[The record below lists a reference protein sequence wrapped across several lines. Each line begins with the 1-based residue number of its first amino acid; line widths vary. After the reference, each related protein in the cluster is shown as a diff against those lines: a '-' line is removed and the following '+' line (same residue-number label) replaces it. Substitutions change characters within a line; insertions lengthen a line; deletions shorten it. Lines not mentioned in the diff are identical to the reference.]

1 MSDADKRLKQQ
12 LPWKQ
17 LLTAAAKK
25 PGLLF
30 GLGLAGMAL
39 ILFADLFDTAPSIST
54 TPENAGAAAETAEL
68 SEYTDQ
74 LAARLEELL
83 SGVEGAGETRVMIT
97 LESSE
102 ETVYALDEKRGEQQG
117 YEWSHVI
124 LDEGN
129 GDSALVETTWLPEIR
144 GVAVVCQG
152 GGDTGVQ
159 ARLTEMVSVLL
170 GVSTNRISIAKM
182 S

>member
-1 MSDADKRLKQQ
+1 MPNTSGTIDRQTLAKL
-12 LPWKQ
+12 
-17 LLTAAAKK
+17 AAGAVKK
-25 PGLLF
+25 PGTLF
-30 GLGLAGMAL
+30 ALGLAGMAL
-39 ILFADLFDTAPSIST
+39 ILFADLFDPSGNQTSRQS
-54 TPENAGAAAETAEL
+54 ETADRSASSAQLTEYAEQL
-68 SEYTDQ
+68 S
-74 LAARLEELL
+74 ARMEELL

-102 ETVYALDEKRGEQQG
+102 ETVYALDEKRGDAQS

-124 LDEGN
+124 LDDGT
-129 GDSALVETTWLPEIR
+129 GDSALVETTWLPEVR

-152 GGDTGVQ
+152 GDNAAVQ

>member
-1 MSDADKRLKQQ
+1 MPNTNSTIDRQALARL
-12 LPWKQ
+12 
-17 LLTAAAKK
+17 AAGAVKK

-30 GLGLAGMAL
+30 ALGLAGMAL
-39 ILFADLFDTAPSIST
+39 ILFAVLFDPADSKTTETGEATAASS
-54 TPENAGAAAETAEL
+54 GSAEL
-68 SEYTDQ
+68 TEYAD
-74 LAARLEELL
+74 RLSSRMEELL

-102 ETVYALDEKRGEQQG
+102 ETIYALDEKRGDAES

-124 LDEGN
+124 LDDGT
-129 GDSALVETTWLPEIR
+129 GDSALVETTWLPEVR

-152 GGDTGVQ
+152 GDDAAVQ

-170 GVSTNRISIAKM
+170 GISTNRISIAKM

>member
-1 MSDADKRLKQQ
+1 MPHTNGGIDRQALAKL
-12 LPWKQ
+12 
-17 LLTAAAKK
+17 AASAVKK

-30 GLGLAGMAL
+30 VLGLAGMAL
-39 ILFADLFDTAPSIST
+39 ILFADLFDP
-54 TPENAGAAAETAEL
+54 AGNEASRQSETRQAVSDSAEL
-68 SEYTDQ
+68 AEYAD
-74 LAARLEELL
+74 RLSTRMEDLL

-97 LESSE
+97 LENSE
-102 ETVYALDEKRGEQQG
+102 ETVYALDEKQG
-117 YEWSHVI
+117 GAESYEWSHVI
-124 LDEGN
+124 LDDGT
-129 GDSALVETTWLPEIR
+129 GDSALVESTWLPEVR

-152 GGDTGVQ
+152 GDDAAVQ

>member
-1 MSDADKRLKQQ
+1 MPNTNGTIDRQALARL
-12 LPWKQ
+12 
-17 LLTAAAKK
+17 AAGAVKK

-30 GLGLAGMAL
+30 ALGLAGMAL
-39 ILFADLFDTAPSIST
+39 ILFADLFDPADSKTTGTGEATAAFSGS
-54 TPENAGAAAETAEL
+54 AEL
-68 SEYTDQ
+68 TEYAD
-74 LAARLEELL
+74 RLSSRMEELL
-83 SGVEGAGETRVMIT
+83 SGEII
-97 LESSE
+97 
-102 ETVYALDEKRGEQQG
+102 YALDEKRGDAES

-124 LDEGN
+124 LDDGT
-129 GDSALVETTWLPEIR
+129 GDSALVETTWLPEVR

-152 GGDTGVQ
+152 GDDAAVQ

>member
-1 MSDADKRLKQQ
+1 MSDGVTKEQLARLKP
-12 LPWKQ
+12 LWEK
-17 LLTAAAKK
+17 LLRR

-30 GLGLAGMAL
+30 GVGLAGMAL
-39 ILFADLFDTAPSIST
+39 LLFADLFDAADSRASPD
-54 TPENAGAAAETAEL
+54 AAAPEAQASAL
-68 SEYTDQ
+68 ALDDYADQ
-74 LAARLEELL
+74 LASRLEELL
-83 SGVEGAGETRVMIT
+83 AGVEGAGETRVMVT

-102 ETVYALDEKRGEQQG
+102 ETVYALDETRGEQQG
-117 YEWSHVI
+117 YSWEHVI
-124 LDEGN
+124 LDEGE
-129 GDSALVETTWLPEIR
+129 GDAALVETIWLPAVR

-152 GGDTGVQ
+152 GDDPAVQ